1 MSGDIAADIDIV
13 VINDF
18 KNDFSKRKGVEMNVE
33 DET

>member
-1 MSGDIAADIDIV
+1 MSGDFAADIDSD